1 MTTVP
6 VLIVA
11 GFLGAGK
18 TTLLNHLLRNRSGLR
33 IGVVINDFGAVNID
47 ALLVAGQVDG
57 TVALG
62 NGCMCCTVDEDGLEA
77 TFATLLAPRAGLDL
91 IVVEASGLAEPR
103 NLVRMVAAST
113 HPRIEYGGLLYLVDA
128 ANFAGTRDRHPQ
140 IDQHVALADLIVL
153 NKVDLTDEATV
164 DNARAQLRDRNGAA
178 PIVATSDAVVDL
190 GLLVDLDR
198 VPRVDDVPRQLGL
211 DELLLADDHD
221 DHDDH
226 QAHCDHLHHGYQ
238 SVTVVD
244 EAPMNPRALAAFLEQ
259 PPTGVFRIKGFARF
273 DVAGHRQKYV
283 VHTVGNHVGVHARRW
298 DAGDSRRTE
307 LVVIGVGIDEDEVR
321 RALRDARAEDAVD
334 KQAMLSLTRY
344 QRTR

>member
-1 MTTVP
+1 
-6 VLIVA
+6 
-11 GFLGAGK
+11 
-18 TTLLNHLLRNRSGLR
+18 
-33 IGVVINDFGAVNID
+33 
-47 ALLVAGQVDG
+47 
-57 TVALG
+57 
-62 NGCMCCTVDEDGLEA
+62 MCCTVDDDGLEA

-128 ANFAGTRDRHPQ
+128 ANYAGTRERHPQ

-153 NKVDLTDEATV
+153 NKVDLTDETTV
-164 DNARAQLRDRNGAA
+164 DNARTQLRDRNAAA
-178 PIVATSDAVVDL
+178 PIVATSDAAVDL

-198 VPRVDDVPRQLGL
+198 APRSDDVPRQLGL
-211 DELLLADDHD
+211 DELLLAG

-226 QAHCDHLHHGYQ
+226 QSHCDHLHHGYQ
-238 SVTVVD
+238 SVSVVD

-259 PPTGVFRIKGFARF
+259 PPTGVFRIKGFASF

-283 VHTVGNHVGVHARRW
+283 VHTVGNHVSVHARRW
-298 DAGDSRRTE
+298 DAGDTRRTE

-321 RALRDARAEDAVD
+321 RLLRDARAQDAVD

-344 QRTR
+344 QRSR